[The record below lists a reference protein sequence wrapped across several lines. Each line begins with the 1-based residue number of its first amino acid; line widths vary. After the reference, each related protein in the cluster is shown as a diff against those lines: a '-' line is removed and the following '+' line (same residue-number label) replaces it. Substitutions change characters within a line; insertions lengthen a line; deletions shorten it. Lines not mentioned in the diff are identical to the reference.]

1 MRITS
6 KGQVAIP
13 KRLREKLGLQ
23 PHTEIEFVE
32 DADGVRLVRK
42 EGTPGRGAALIE
54 HMREHC
60 GTAGLTTDEIM
71 ELSRGE
77 ED

>member
-6 KGQVAIP
+6 KGQVTIP

-32 DADGVRLVRK
+32 DAGGVRLVRRRDAR
-42 EGTPGRGAALIE
+42 GRGVALIQ